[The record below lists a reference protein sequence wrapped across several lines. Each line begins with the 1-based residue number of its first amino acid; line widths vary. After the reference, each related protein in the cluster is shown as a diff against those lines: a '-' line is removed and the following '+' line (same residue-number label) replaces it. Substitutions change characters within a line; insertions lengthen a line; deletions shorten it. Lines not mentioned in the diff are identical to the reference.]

1 MENCI
6 KCNSG
11 DVCLSC
17 KEGYQINDNKKCEK
31 INSEEDEENK
41 LSTGEIVGIV
51 FGCIGFLLIVI
62 IIILLLIKKCAKND
76 SNNII
81 NIIKIEDDI
90 KSWNKNQEEQN
101 EINIY
106 TTKRRSIGNKK

>member
-1 MENCI
+1 MMKQLIGILVVPFMENCI

-41 LSTGEIVGIV
+41 LSTGEIIGIV

-62 IIILLLIKKCAKND
+62 ISD
-76 SNNII
+76 
-81 NIIKIEDDI
+81 
-90 KSWNKNQEEQN
+90 
-101 EINIY
+101 Y
-106 TTKRRSIGNKK
+106 SIA